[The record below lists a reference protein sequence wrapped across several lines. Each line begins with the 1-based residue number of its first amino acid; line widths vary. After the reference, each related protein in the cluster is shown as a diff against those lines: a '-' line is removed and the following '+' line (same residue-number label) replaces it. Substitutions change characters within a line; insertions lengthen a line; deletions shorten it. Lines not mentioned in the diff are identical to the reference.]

1 MTFPLQSVY
10 NWYRKLVAHPK
21 YRWWVIA
28 GTLVYLL
35 DPFDFMPDM
44 IPLVGQIDDAVLV
57 TLVATELTQVVRDR
71 LQASKNQASKNQP
84 TAQATATASPAIAID
99 TTAVAVK

>member
-21 YRWWVIA
+21 YRWWMIA
-28 GTLVYLL
+28 GTLIYLL

-44 IPLVGQIDDAVLV
+44 IPLVGQLDDAVLV
-57 TLVATELTQVVRDR
+57 TLMVTELTQVVRDR
-71 LQASKNQASKNQP
+71 LQASKVSKEQ
-84 TAQATATASPAIAID
+84 SPPA
-99 TTAVAVK
+99 TTAISAPSEGV

>member
-10 NWYRKLVAHPK
+10 SWYRKLVAHPK

-44 IPLVGQIDDAVLV
+44 IPLIGQIDDAVLV

-71 LQASKNQASKNQP
+71 LQASKQASKNQANAAP
-84 TAQATATASPAIAID
+84 VEQAQAAPPINVA
-99 TTAVAVK
+99 AVAVK